1 MAIEYAV
8 TAQIRGGRVNATL
21 DGAPIGLGK
30 LRASVAYDYYY
41 DDRINAINGASATV
55 DRLSKETGL
64 NMRFTT
70 RGVADIS
77 SKSGK
82 YKYCIIVNVYV
93 VEEGAAR

>member
-30 LRASVAYDYYY
+30 LRASVPYDHYY
-41 DDRINAINGASATV
+41 DDRTNAINGASATV
-55 DRLSKETGL
+55 DRLAEETGL

-70 RGVADIS
+70 RGVADINGN
-77 SKSGK
+77 SGK
-82 YKYCIIVNVYV
+82 YCLIVNVYV
-93 VEEGAAR
+93 VEEGAR

>member
-30 LRASVAYDYYY
+30 LRASVAYDYCY
-41 DDRINAINGASATV
+41 DDRTNAINGASATV

-82 YKYCIIVNVYV
+82 YCIIVNVYV